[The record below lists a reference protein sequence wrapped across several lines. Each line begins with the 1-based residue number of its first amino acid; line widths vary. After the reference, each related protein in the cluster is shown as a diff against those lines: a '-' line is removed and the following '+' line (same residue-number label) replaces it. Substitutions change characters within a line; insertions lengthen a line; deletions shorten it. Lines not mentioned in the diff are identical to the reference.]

1 MKTQLLL
8 ISTLSSVI
16 VSHAQDVKVK
26 KNIIT
31 VNNKELAKV
40 DKQDEWY
47 KISSLDDT
55 DFVYVRTTNTTPNGF
70 IAGKYWLE
78 VKDENNNISEF
89 TFQDVP
95 FSFSREKLA
104 IQSFIKAN
112 TGILSETEFN
122 KEAIKTVFENANREI
137 STKHDQYRAEIL
149 AINEEEDR
157 LADASKLSINYN
169 NGNITIN
176 GVVYGYVVK
185 KKLNPSTDYF
195 QYSVVDTYKREIGTI
210 IFYGSRA
217 SNKKLIVTT
226 IDKKEYELDLIKS
239 NFNNLDYNDLSKR
252 LVHKLHAQGYDLS
265 RINEKL
271 EEITK
276 QINEDRQNQYNDKI
290 QGVKNASLN
299 VYDVPGYI
307 IDKKGVRKEGK
318 ITMEFENLDSKTSS
332 SSSGIMSV
340 GSYGASG
347 TIALPNGKGENFKA
361 KDGVEFGY
369 ADIKFLGLS
378 TTEDG
383 ALSNGNSELDVFG
396 GSTKFLKVE
405 YENNG
410 NYVLTHVKTPNE
422 FYLKLDK
429 EKKAVYLGDKA
440 LFGKRDQDKIKKI
453 FDKYMACPS
462 LDASNYDTTTK
473 EGLIKVITDFLATC
487 N

>member
-1 MKTQLLL
+1 MKTQLFL
-8 ISTLSSVI
+8 ISTLVSVAAN
-16 VSHAQDVKVK
+16 AQDVKVK
-26 KNIIT
+26 KDIIT
-31 VNNKELAKV
+31 VNGKEIAKV
-40 DKQDEWY
+40 DKQKEWY

-55 DFVYVRTTNTTPNGF
+55 AFVYIRTTNTTPNGF

-78 VKDENNNISEF
+78 VKNENEAISEF

-95 FSFSREKLA
+95 FSLSREKLA

-137 STKHDQYRAEIL
+137 STKHDEYRAEIL

-176 GVVYGYVVK
+176 GIVYGYVVK

-271 EEITK
+271 EEIKK
-276 QINEDRQNQYNDKI
+276 QINEEKQNQYNDKI
-290 QGVKNASLN
+290 QEVKNASLN

-307 IDKKGVRKEGK
+307 IDKKGVKKEGK

-332 SSSGIMSV
+332 PSSGIMSV
-340 GSYGASG
+340 GSYGSTG
-347 TIALPNGKGENFKA
+347 RIVLTNGKSESFKA

-369 ADIKFLGLS
+369 ADIKYLGLP
-378 TTEDG
+378 TTEDSG
-383 ALSNGNSELDVFG
+383 LNNGNSELDVFG
-396 GSTKFLKVE
+396 GSTKFLKVV

-410 NYVLTHVKTPNE
+410 NYILTHVKTPNDY
-422 FYLKLDK
+422 YLKLDK
-429 EKKAVYLGDKA
+429 EKKAIYLGNKGT
-440 LFGKRDQDKIKKI
+440 FGKKSDEKIKKN
-453 FDKYMACPS
+453 FDTYIGCS
-462 LDASNYDTTTK
+462 TLDVVNYDTNTK
-473 EGLIKVITDFLATC
+473 EGLIQVITDFLATC